1 LFVVNSGSRH
11 AFDAATEEAKLLRR
25 DSEWAEAASSGKDIE
40 KILSYWTDDAL
51 LIFPGQ
57 PILEGKAAIRPY
69 VASSVNIPG
78 FKIRWVSS
86 KAVFSSDGKM
96 AYMPATTEI
105 TAPGPD
111 GALITKQLR
120 AIISG
125 GSSLMASGAVWWIL
139 RMSNRRPRH
148 RQGVLV
154 EMGTSFR
161 RWRQDQVTT
170 ATAPQSVLI
179 SVIRGCI

>member
-1 LFVVNSGSRH
+1 MNSGSRH

-120 AIISG
+120 AITIWRLEPDGQWRCVVDIANEQPTTAPSS
-125 GSSLMASGAVWWIL
+125 GSS
-139 RMSNRRPRH
+139 R
-148 RQGVLV
+148 
-154 EMGTSFR
+154 
-161 RWRQDQVTT
+161 
-170 ATAPQSVLI
+170 
-179 SVIRGCI
+179 